1 MKNYTN
7 AQKERRQALQ
17 EIVDNI
23 NRARELLGIDG
34 RLKLEFTIPESIVAA
49 SGALTSIGG
58 LGYCIYA
65 GGKTG
70 ISAPGLT
77 SGLKSLGRFVGGMK
91 GGIAL
96 VTAIPLAA
104 AFGCSHIAQRVNTK
118 QLREETKC
126 VLYEV
131 RKTIIMI
138 EDGGENALRLRRA
151 EITELMEI
159 REYLSEAA
167 TMLRF
172 FAESDP
178 YRQEAT
184 YSPNGETVFI

>member
-1 MKNYTN
+1 MNNYTN

-34 RLKLEFTIPESIVAA
+34 RLKLEFTIPESVVAA

-70 ISAPGLT
+70 ISAAGLT

-96 VTAIPLAA
+96 IAAIPLAA
-104 AFGCSHIAQRVNTK
+104 TFGCLHYAQRVNNK
-118 QLREETKC
+118 QLSEETKS
-126 VLYEV
+126 VLHEV
-131 RKTIIMI
+131 HYTLDMIDLALVGRHPRKT
-138 EDGGENALRLRRA
+138 DL
-151 EITELMEI
+151 TDELTEI
-159 REYLSEAA
+159 REYLTEAA

-172 FAESDP
+172 FVESDP
-178 YRQEAT
+178 YRQDVT
-184 YSPNGETVFI
+184 YSPDEVPVFH